1 MLHPD
6 SFNPAFDNRL
16 HDYFATRLRKSFDPN
31 FQTPAEARASELENE
46 TKVTP
51 VSKGK
56 YD

>member
-31 FQTPAEARASELENE
+31 YQTTAEARKADELIAKSN
-46 TKVTP
+46 K
-51 VSKGK
+51 S
-56 YD
+56 